1 MLRKVAVLLAL
12 CLLAVALSAPIAAA
26 TAAGQVV
33 AGAEL
38 ADAAARAAKQRLAG
52 VDGEVTVSLDAA
64 PTDLVVPA
72 GELKLTVEFPYG
84 IRFSGLTAAVVNV
97 QVDGRHVATATVK
110 LDIKLYR
117 EVLVAARPIAAREI
131 ITADSLRRERRD
143 VGRLAPGYITDERQ
157 VLGLAA
163 RRALAPGAVITD
175 SALTKP
181 ILIRRGQFIAI
192 IARGGGIEAVAA
204 GQALQDGAEGQVIR
218 VQNIQSKKILSAQ
231 VLDDASALV
240 LTYRGK

>member
-12 CLLAVALSAPIAAA
+12 CLLAAALPAPIAAA
-26 TAAGQVV
+26 TAASQVV

-38 ADAAARAAKQRLAG
+38 ADAAAMAAKQRLAG
-52 VDGEVTVSLDAA
+52 VDGEVTISLDTE

-84 IRFSGLTAAVVNV
+84 IRLSGLTAATVNV
-97 QVDGRHVATATVK
+97 QVDGRLVAAATVK

-117 EVLVAARPIAAREI
+117 EILVAARPIAAWEI
-131 ITADSLRRERRD
+131 LTADSLQRERRD
-143 VGRLAPGYITDERQ
+143 VGKLASGYITDEQ
-157 VLGLAA
+157 KVLGLAA
-163 RRALAPGAVITD
+163 RRSLTPGAVITD
-175 SALTKP
+175 SVLAKP
-181 ILIRRGQFIAI
+181 VLIRRGQLIAI
-192 IARGGGIEAVAA
+192 IARSGGIEVVAA

-231 VLDDASALV
+231 VLDNASALV